1 MVDVFEKFKISYL
14 WFYPVEQQRHNF
26 KTIISYIFTK
36 EAWFSHFSMHD
47 MVTFRS
53 LPEQK
58 GHILQFLNYKLLIIV
73 FHITKNIKFF
83 LNLSTYTKMFW
94 FTFCKNK
101 SNWKLSKWSHFRYI
115 FSMYV
120 NSRALALK
128 HILKLRRQPMHK
140 HEELWCDTTRWQC
153 NKQYTHVHVR
163 VYCIH
168 MDIYVPRYD
177 QIMKSV
183 TSYAINHNIKK
194 LKQKSNCL
202 EISSFVSI

>member
-1 MVDVFEKFKISYL
+1 M
-14 WFYPVEQQRHNF
+14 EQQRHNF

-36 EAWFSHFSMHD
+36 EALFSHFSMRN
-47 MVTFRS
+47 MLTFRS

-73 FHITKNIKFF
+73 FHITKNIIFFKTCPLTQKCFDLHFVNKF
-83 LNLSTYTKMFW
+83 NW
-94 FTFCKNK
+94 TF
-101 SNWKLSKWSHFRYI
+101 SKWSHFRYI

-153 NKQYTHVHVR
+153 NKQLHTCTCTCILYTYGYLCPPDMIR
-163 VYCIH
+163 
-168 MDIYVPRYD
+168 
-177 QIMKSV
+177 
-183 TSYAINHNIKK
+183 
-194 LKQKSNCL
+194 
-202 EISSFVSI
+202 